1 MMLGSTADDF
11 FSPALIVLSKK
22 MNLSDRTAGVTLL
35 ALGNGAPD
43 LFSVLNSIYTP
54 GGKPQVGLAL
64 GDLTG
69 GGNFV
74 VTVVLAALL
83 GLVGDAGLKAEGM
96 FLRDSLFYSASV
108 LFVYWVMLSGEVTV
122 FHAAAFVG
130 LYVLYCLLVIFI
142 GPRVPP
148 CLKKVSPQQSLDSFT
163 AFRHTRAIV

>member
-96 FLRDSLFYSASV
+96 FLRDSL
-108 LFVYWVMLSGEVTV
+108 
-122 FHAAAFVG
+122 
-130 LYVLYCLLVIFI
+130 YVLYCLLVIFI